1 MRPWTGAALWYWLSQ
16 GDQRGAE
23 QEPPP
28 WRQLDVNMTF
38 STGTGAGTQPSL
50 GKSSQ
55 CLSLLSPRLL
65 LSRDRELTV
74 SVNALGVPQGEEGPR
89 HPSAG
94 THILMV
100 VPIPCHVPWSFASLP

>member
-1 MRPWTGAALWYWLSQ
+1 MRPWTGAALWYWLNQ

-28 WRQLDVNMTF
+28 WRELDV

-65 LSRDRELTV
+65 LSRDQELTV
-74 SVNALGVPQGEEGPR
+74 SVNALGAPQVEEGPR

-94 THILMV
+94 IHIPMV
-100 VPIPCHVPWSFASLP
+100 VAIPCRVPWSFASLP